1 VNIIESILQQ
11 MSGVSQAQK
20 KFMVIVFST
29 ILLVYGKVN
38 FTNLSRYSSLSE
50 KTYRRHFF
58 KHFNF
63 SAFNKIFINQAL
75 DRERTLIA
83 VIDCSFIPK
92 SGKKTEGKA
101 SFYNGVA
108 GRPEEGLEISV
119 ISVVEV
125 ETHLSYSISVQQT
138 PWRPPTELPKNP
150 LTARTK
156 KKSKKRSKKEV
167 SESLTPV
174 ITRVDDYA
182 QHLKKTRSL
191 LPKSVGYLVA
201 DGYYYRAKFWDAVR
215 DTDLNLISKL
225 RVDANLNYIYT
236 GEKNKRG
243 APRKYDG
250 KVDCNNLKKLTFIK
264 EVKPGVKLYSLV
276 VWSCCLKCK
285 IRLACLSELQPNGKI
300 KNILLFSTDINLP
313 SEQIF
318 EYYQARFQIEF
329 IFRDAKQFT
338 GLSDSQCRSSQRL
351 DFHFNASLIALNV
364 AKYEAYNCHL
374 SPAPFVFSM
383 ASYKRREFNR
393 HLLYTFINKL
403 DLDPNLILNHP
414 NLPSVLSYG
423 TLAA

>member
-20 KFMVIVFST
+20 KFMVILFST
-29 ILLVYGKVN
+29 ILLAYGKVN

-50 KTYRRHFF
+50 KTYRRHFLKGF
-58 KHFNF
+58 DFTEFHKY
-63 SAFNKIFINQAL
+63 FIKKAL
-75 DRERTLIA
+75 NCEQTIIA
-83 VIDCSFIPK
+83 VIDCSLIKK

-101 SFYNGVA
+101 SFYNGIA

-119 ISVVEV
+119 ISIVEV
-125 ETHLSYSISVQQT
+125 ETHLSYSVSVQQT

-150 LTARTK
+150 LTATK

-167 SESLTPV
+167 SQSSTPE

-182 QHLKKTRSL
+182 QHLKKTRFL
-191 LPKSVGYLVA
+191 LPDSLRYLVA
-201 DGYYYRAKFWDAVR
+201 DGYYYRVKFWEAVR
-215 DTDLNLISKL
+215 DSDLNLISKL
-225 RVDANLNYIYT
+225 RIDANLNYLYT
-236 GEKNKRG
+236 GERNKLG

-250 KVDCNNLKKLTFIK
+250 KVDCNNLRNAIFIK

-285 IRLACLSELQPNGKI
+285 IRLACLSEVQPNGKI

-313 SEQIF
+313 GEQIL

-338 GLSDSQCRSSQRL
+338 GLSDCQCRSSQRL
-351 DFHFNASLIALNV
+351 DFHFNASLIALNL

-374 SPAPFVFSM
+374 SSAPFVFSM

-393 HLLYTFINKL
+393 HILYTFINKL

>member
-1 VNIIESILQQ
+1 MNILESILQQ
-11 MSGVSQAQK
+11 MSGISQSQK
-20 KFMVIVFST
+20 KFMVTLFST

-50 KTYRRHFF
+50 KTYRRHFLKNF
-58 KHFNF
+58 DFAEFNQY
-63 SAFNKIFINQAL
+63 FINKAL
-75 DRERTLIA
+75 DSEQTIIA
-83 VIDCSFIPK
+83 VIDCSFIDK

-125 ETHLSYSISVQQT
+125 ATHLSYSVSVQQT

-150 LTARTK
+150 LTAQRKRKSKKPTK
-156 KKSKKRSKKEV
+156 KKARLCS
-167 SESLTPV
+167 TPE

-191 LPKSVGYLVA
+191 LPESVRYLVA
-201 DGYYYRAKFWDAVR
+201 DGYYCRAKFWDAVR
-215 DTDLNLISKL
+215 NSNLNLISKL
-225 RVDANLNYIYT
+225 RSDANLKYLYT
-236 GEKNKRG
+236 GEKNKIG

-250 KVDCNNLKKLTFIK
+250 KVECNKLKNLTFIK
-264 EVKPGVKLYSLV
+264 EFQPGVKLYSLV
-276 VWSCCLKCK
+276 VWSVSLKCK
-285 IRLACLSELQPNGKI
+285 IRLACLSELQPHGKI
-300 KNILLFSTDINLP
+300 KNILLFSTDIELTG
-313 SEQIF
+313 EQIL

-338 GLSDSQCRSSQRL
+338 GLSNCQSRSGQCL
-351 DFHFNASLIALNV
+351 DFHFNASLIALNL
-364 AKYEAYNCHL
+364 AKYEAYNRHS
-374 SPAPFVFSM
+374 SPKPFVFSM
-383 ASYKRREFNR
+383 TSYKRREFNR
-393 HLLYTFINKL
+393 HILYTFIDKL
-403 DLDPNLILNHP
+403 DLDRNLILNHP